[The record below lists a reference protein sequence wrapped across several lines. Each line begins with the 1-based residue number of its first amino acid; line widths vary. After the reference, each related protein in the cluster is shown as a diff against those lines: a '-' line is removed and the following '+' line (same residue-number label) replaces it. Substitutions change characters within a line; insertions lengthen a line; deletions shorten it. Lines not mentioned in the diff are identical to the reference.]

1 MTQWRPACFLEGF
14 VTNGFFWNAYCFF
27 ERSLEYLVSCAHCCV
42 AYLLLTACCILHTAK
57 FHAYCMFSLLLSA
70 TASCYL
76 LPLRRVNKTDL
87 IGAEKVIVVVKAPK
101 EIPKTALVWSLTYVS
116 AL

>member
-1 MTQWRPACFLEGF
+1 
-14 VTNGFFWNAYCFF
+14 
-27 ERSLEYLVSCAHCCV
+27 
-42 AYLLLTACCILHTAK
+42 
-57 FHAYCMFSLLLSA
+57 
-70 TASCYL
+70 
-76 LPLRRVNKTDL
+76 VNKTDL